1 MDLIQFEA
9 GTKISD
15 AKVTINGV
23 DYPVTPARY
32 TGNTPLSVYVLNLMQ
47 SNIAKAVVPT
57 GGTTGQVLVKKSN
70 ADNDV
75 EWQTGGSG
83 GASGDTFPI
92 GAISE
97 YAGATAPINWLICDG
112 SAISRTTYADLFNVI
127 GTRYGTGDGSTT
139 FNLPDL
145 RGRVPVGLNSNDT
158 DFNTLGNIGGEKTHT
173 LTIAEMP
180 SHSHNIYTTRNN
192 GTAESDYTTNNYVN
206 CGSNNNY
213 GNITKTTSSIGS
225 NNAHNNLQPYIVQN
239 YIIKAFQSSGVVA
252 NVVQTKSNSTT
263 DVYSCDYVNKFE
275 RNIITAKGASQEIE
289 TISSGSKVTLSNA
302 VIVGNKLTIN
312 DGGIKIGSGV
322 SKVVINAST
331 TYTSSSPSQHGLI
344 IYKNSKT
351 DENRVARMLFNCGSN
366 IDIQPTI
373 DIPNQIIE
381 VSENDILYLYAS
393 SSSNK
398 NISGALSYMTV
409 EVVD

>member
-9 GTKISD
+9 GTKVSD

-75 EWQTGGSG
+75 EWQTGGGG

-97 YAGATAPINWLICDG
+97 YAGATAPTNWLICDG

-145 RGRVPVGLNSNDT
+145 RGRVPVGLDSNDT
-158 DFNTLGNIGGEKTHT
+158 DFNTLGNTGGEKKHT

-180 SHSHNIYTTRNN
+180 SHQHKDAINVGGSQTLETVQYLGGKSNAQYYVNTSAVGGGQAHNIM
-192 GTAESDYTTNNYVN
+192 
-206 CGSNNNY
+206 
-213 GNITKTTSSIGS
+213 
-225 NNAHNNLQPYIVQN
+225 QPYIVQN

-252 NVVQTKSNSTT
+252 NVVQAKSNSTT

-275 RNIITAKGASQEIE
+275 RNIITAKGVSQEIE

-322 SKVVINAST
+322 SKVLINAST

-351 DENRVARMLFNCGSN
+351 DGNRVARMLFNCGSN

>member
-1 MDLIQFEA
+1 MA
-9 GTKISD
+9 
-15 AKVTINGV
+15 
-23 DYPVTPARY
+23 
-32 TGNTPLSVYVLNLMQ
+32 
-47 SNIAKAVVPT
+47 
-57 GGTTGQVLVKKSN
+57 
-70 ADNDV
+70 NDV
-75 EWQTGGSG
+75 YIEFNNNTQPALNDKNVNRMQQMIKQDIR
-83 GASGDTFPI
+83 GAVSGDTLPI
-92 GAISE
+92 GAIMPFGSD
-97 YAGATAPINWLICDG
+97 TIPDNWLLCNG
-112 SAISRTTYADLFNVI
+112 QAVSRETYSSLFNTI
-127 GTRYGTGDGSTT
+127 GTNYGAGDGFTT

-145 RGRVPVGLNSNDT
+145 RKRVAVGKDGNDT
-158 DFNTLGNIGGEKTHT
+158 DFNTLGNTGGEKTHT

-180 SHSHNIYTTRNN
+180 SHHHQRKQSGRALYWDIGSTTMGGLTSGENAEISWERDTTDVGGGQAHNIM
-192 GTAESDYTTNNYVN
+192 
-206 CGSNNNY
+206 
-213 GNITKTTSSIGS
+213 
-225 NNAHNNLQPYIVQN
+225 QPYIVQN

-252 NVVQTKSNSTT
+252 NVVQVKSNSTT

-275 RNIITAKGASQEIE
+275 KNIITAKGVSQEIE

-312 DGGIKIGSGV
+312 NGGIKIGSGV

-351 DENRVARMLFNCGSN
+351 DENRVARMLFNCGSS

-381 VSENDILYLYAS
+381 VSENDVLYLYAS

>member
-9 GTKISD
+9 GTKVSD

-32 TGNTPLSVYVLNLMQ
+32 TGNTPLSVYILNLMQ
-47 SNIAKAVVPT
+47 SNIEKAVVPT

-75 EWQTGGSG
+75 EWQTGGGG

-97 YAGATAPINWLICDG
+97 YAGATAPTNWLICDG

-158 DFNTLGNIGGEKTHT
+158 DFNTLGNTGGEKTHT
-173 LTIAEMP
+173 LTVQEMP
-180 SHSHNIYTTRNN
+180 SHRHSIAVTEEG
-192 GTAESDYTTNNYVN
+192 GTSGWAMHGNWNDDGTTNTEYT
-206 CGSNNNY
+206 G
-213 GNITKTTSSIGS
+213 GGQ
-225 NNAHNNLQPYIVQN
+225 AHNNLQPYIVQN

-252 NVVQTKSNSTT
+252 NVVQAKSNSTT
-263 DVYSCDYVNKFE
+263 DVYSCDYIN
-275 RNIITAKGASQEIE
+275 
-289 TISSGSKVTLSNA
+289 
-302 VIVGNKLTIN
+302 NKLSYSTTEKVVGEWIDGKPLYRKVVDLGTLPDN
-312 DGGIKIGSGV
+312 STKAVAHSIQNLKRIVKLEGFAGSSLNKGGITLPHATNTPI
-322 SKVVINAST
+322 A
-331 TYTSSSPSQHGLI
+331 
-344 IYKNSKT
+344 
-351 DENRVARMLFNCGSN
+351 
-366 IDIQPTI
+366 
-373 DIPNQIIE
+373 
-381 VSENDILYLYAS
+381 LYADDTNVS
-393 SSSNK
+393 VKTTNDATGYTQAYAFVYYTK
-398 NISGALSYMTV
+398 TT
-409 EVVD
+409 D

>member
-9 GTKISD
+9 GTKVSD

-75 EWQTGGSG
+75 EWQTGGGG

-97 YAGATAPINWLICDG
+97 YAGATAPTNWLICDG

-139 FNLPDL
+139 FNLPDF
-145 RGRVPVGLNSNDT
+145 RRRVPVGLDNNDT
-158 DFNTLGNIGGEKTHT
+158 DFDTLGNTGGEKEHT
-173 LTIAEMP
+173 LTINEMP
-180 SHSHNIYTTRNN
+180 SHHHQRKQSGRALYWDIGSTAMGGVASGENVEISWERDTTDVGGGQAHNIM
-192 GTAESDYTTNNYVN
+192 
-206 CGSNNNY
+206 
-213 GNITKTTSSIGS
+213 
-225 NNAHNNLQPYIVQN
+225 QPYIVQN

-252 NVVQTKSNSTT
+252 NVAQVKTQSQD
-263 DVYSCDYVNKFE
+263 DVYCCDYVNKAIQVNKETNKEVATNEYIDGKRVYVKRIDF
-275 RNIITAKGASQEIE
+275 GALPNA
-289 TISSGSKVTLSNA
+289 SSKTVSTGLNVNKVTICKPLMGYAYGIDTNNTHY
-302 VIVGNKLTIN
+302 VLTL
-312 DGGIKIGSGV
+312 
-322 SKVVINAST
+322 
-331 TYTSSSPSQHGLI
+331 P
-344 IYKNSKT
+344 
-351 DENRVARMLFNCGSN
+351 
-366 IDIQPTI
+366 DIA
-373 DIPNQIIE
+373 PN
-381 VSENDILYLYAS
+381 YAEGATRLTM
-393 SSSNK
+393 SSSNSIY
-398 NISGALSYMTV
+398 NIIITTGIDRSNYNGY
-409 EVVD
+409 VDIYYTKTTD

>member
-70 ADNDV
+70 TDNDV
-75 EWQTGGSG
+75 EWQTGGGG

-97 YAGATAPINWLICDG
+97 YAGATAPTNWLICDG

-127 GTRYGTGDGSTT
+127 GTTYGVGDGSTT

-145 RGRVPVGLNSNDT
+145 RGKVPVGLDSNDT
-158 DFNTLGNIGGEKTHT
+158 DFDTLGETVGSKTHNHT
-173 LTIAEMP
+173 LD
-180 SHSHNIYTTRNN
+180 N
-192 GTAESDYTTNNYVN
+192 GYAKVAISINDRPYWKEKSVSSYSVDKEGSDGNVN
-206 CGSNNNY
+206 SNNSSTTVNKAVPL
-213 GNITKTTSSIGS
+213 GGTTDNNSNI
-225 NNAHNNLQPYIVQN
+225 QPSIVQN

-252 NVVQTKSNSTT
+252 NVVQVETDSQD
-263 DVYSCDYVNKFE
+263 DVYSCDYIN
-275 RNIITAKGASQEIE
+275 
-289 TISSGSKVTLSNA
+289 
-302 VIVGNKLTIN
+302 NKLSYSTTE
-312 DGGIKIGSGV
+312 KQIGTWIDD
-322 SKVVINAST
+322 KPLYRKVIN
-331 TYTSSSPSQHGLI
+331 
-344 IYKNSKT
+344 
-351 DENRVARMLFNCGSN
+351 F
-366 IDIQPTI
+366 
-373 DIPNQIIE
+373 
-381 VSENDILYLYAS
+381 
-393 SSSNK
+393 
-398 NISGALSYMTV
+398 GALSNNSSKAVVHDIQNLKRVVKLEGFAGSSTNRGGIPIPHATSNPVTCYASDT
-409 EVVD
+409 EVVVITTDDRTAYTETYIYIYYTKTTD

>member
-9 GTKISD
+9 GTKVSD

-75 EWQTGGSG
+75 EWQTGGGG

-97 YAGATAPINWLICDG
+97 YAGATAPTNWLICDG

-145 RGRVPVGLNSNDT
+145 RGRVPVGKDGNDT
-158 DFNTLGNIGGEKTHT
+158 DFDTLGNTGGEKKHT

-180 SHSHNIYTTRNN
+180 SHQHKDAINVGGSQTLETVQYLGGQSTAQYYVSTSAVGGGQPHNIM
-192 GTAESDYTTNNYVN
+192 
-206 CGSNNNY
+206 
-213 GNITKTTSSIGS
+213 
-225 NNAHNNLQPYIVQN
+225 QPYIVQN

-252 NVVQTKSNSTT
+252 NVVQVKSNSTT
-263 DVYSCDYVNKFE
+263 DVYSCDYIN
-275 RNIITAKGASQEIE
+275 
-289 TISSGSKVTLSNA
+289 
-302 VIVGNKLTIN
+302 NKLSYSTTEKVVGEWIDGKPLYKKVVDFGALPN
-312 DGGIKIGSGV
+312 NTTKSVAHNISNLKRAVKLEGFAGSSQNSGGITLPH
-322 SKVVINAST
+322 A
-331 TYTSSSPSQHGLI
+331 TSSPVALYIDNTNVNVLTTNDKSAYTETY
-344 IYKNSKT
+344 IYIYYTKT
-351 DENRVARMLFNCGSN
+351 TD
-366 IDIQPTI
+366 
-373 DIPNQIIE
+373 
-381 VSENDILYLYAS
+381 
-393 SSSNK
+393 
-398 NISGALSYMTV
+398 
-409 EVVD
+409 

>member
-9 GTKISD
+9 GTKVSD

-32 TGNTPLSVYVLNLMQ
+32 TGNTPLSVYILNLMQ

-75 EWQTGGSG
+75 EWQTGGGG

-97 YAGATAPINWLICDG
+97 YAGATAPTNWLICDG

-145 RGRVPVGLNSNDT
+145 RGRVPVGLDNNDT
-158 DFNTLGNIGGEKTHT
+158 DFDTLGNTGGEKTHT
-173 LTIAEMP
+173 LTISEMP
-180 SHSHNIYTTRNN
+180 NHVHNLKTSNQTGNHSDGFIHN
-192 GTAESDYTTNNYVN
+192 
-206 CGSNNNY
+206 GSYELSNE
-213 GNITKTTSSIGS
+213 GMSTKDTGGGQ
-225 NNAHNNLQPYIVQN
+225 AHNNLQPYIVQN

-252 NVVQTKSNSTT
+252 NVVQAKSNSTT
-263 DVYSCDYVNKFE
+263 DVYSCDYIN
-275 RNIITAKGASQEIE
+275 
-289 TISSGSKVTLSNA
+289 
-302 VIVGNKLTIN
+302 NKLSYSTTEKVVGEWIDGKPLYRKVVGLGTLPDN
-312 DGGIKIGSGV
+312 STKAVAHSIQNLKRIVKLEGFAGSSLNKGGITLPHATNTPI
-322 SKVVINAST
+322 A
-331 TYTSSSPSQHGLI
+331 
-344 IYKNSKT
+344 
-351 DENRVARMLFNCGSN
+351 
-366 IDIQPTI
+366 
-373 DIPNQIIE
+373 
-381 VSENDILYLYAS
+381 LYADDTNVS
-393 SSSNK
+393 VKTTSDATGYTQAYAFVYYTK
-398 NISGALSYMTV
+398 TT
-409 EVVD
+409 D

>member
-9 GTKISD
+9 GTKVSD

-32 TGNTPLSVYVLNLMQ
+32 TGNTPLSVYILNLMQ

-75 EWQTGGSG
+75 EWQTGGGG

-97 YAGATAPINWLICDG
+97 YAGATAPTNWLICDG

-145 RGRVPVGLNSNDT
+145 RGRVSVGLDSNDT
-158 DFNTLGNIGGEKTHT
+158 DFNTLGKTGGEKTHT

-180 SHSHNIYTTRNN
+180 KHTVPTGFVTGDLSGNTYGMLSDVNTDGTSTTHEVGGGQPHNI
-192 GTAESDYTTNNYVN
+192 
-206 CGSNNNY
+206 
-213 GNITKTTSSIGS
+213 I
-225 NNAHNNLQPYIVQN
+225 QPYMVQN

-252 NVVQTKSNSTT
+252 NIVQVETDSQD
-263 DVYSCDYVNKFE
+263 DVYSCDYINNLVEGKIIKESGNTTVDGKIIYYIKFDDGTLIQYGRNTGIENNYRQVNFAVNFTNTPYVVANTE
-275 RNIITAKGASQEIE
+275 VFDDNYVHLTQIYNIGISGFRCVVRYAGAS
-289 TISSGSKVTLSNA
+289 
-302 VIVGNKLTIN
+302 
-312 DGGIKIGSGV
+312 GGIW
-322 SKVVINAST
+322 SK
-331 TYTSSSPSQHGLI
+331 
-344 IYKNSKT
+344 
-351 DENRVARMLFNCGSN
+351 GSN
-366 IDIQPTI
+366 SFTWLAIGRW
-373 DIPNQIIE
+373 
-381 VSENDILYLYAS
+381 
-393 SSSNK
+393 K
-398 NISGALSYMTV
+398 
-409 EVVD
+409 

>member
-1 MDLIQFEA
+1 MA
-9 GTKISD
+9 
-15 AKVTINGV
+15 
-23 DYPVTPARY
+23 
-32 TGNTPLSVYVLNLMQ
+32 
-47 SNIAKAVVPT
+47 
-57 GGTTGQVLVKKSN
+57 
-70 ADNDV
+70 NDV
-75 EWQTGGSG
+75 YIEFNNNTQPALNDKNVNRMQQMIKQDIR
-83 GASGDTFPI
+83 GAVSGDTLPI
-92 GAISE
+92 GAIMPFGSDTIPE
-97 YAGATAPINWLICDG
+97 NWLLCNG
-112 SAISRTTYADLFNVI
+112 QAVSRETYSSLFNTI
-127 GTRYGTGDGSTT
+127 GTNYGAGDGFTT

-145 RGRVPVGLNSNDT
+145 RKRVPVGKDGNDT
-158 DFNTLGNIGGEKTHT
+158 DFNTLGNTGGEKTHT

-180 SHSHNIYTTRNN
+180 PHNHKEPIDG
-192 GTAESDYTTNNYVN
+192 GTESGDYLSY
-206 CGSNNNY
+206 GGY
-213 GNITKTTSSIGS
+213 GNQRREYIPTGLTGGGQPFNIM
-225 NNAHNNLQPYIVQN
+225 QPYIVQN
-239 YIIKAFQSSGVVA
+239 YIIKAFQSSGLIA
-252 NVVQTKSNSTT
+252 NVVQAKSNSTT

-275 RNIITAKGASQEIE
+275 RNIITAKGVSQEIE

-312 DGGIKIGSGV
+312 NGGIKIGSGV

-373 DIPNQIIE
+373 DIPNQVIE